1 MKVVV
6 DRLVQYPNRFQLVN
20 VDTGAVLGVFDFNA
34 VTGSVAQVGTEIN
47 AELFDSIQ
55 ADLTALAQGISN
67 ESAERRANVADLINS
82 IATKITANGGEI
94 GNTIATFGTITATN
108 NIASGEKV
116 STIFSK
122 IQNWFSRLK
131 ALAFKDTIV
140 DSDIS
145 SSANIAQ
152 SKISGLTT
160 MQTKLNGIDAGA
172 NKYTLPSATSNTL
185 GGVKVGSRLSVATD
199 GTISADVQSEA
210 NFTQAEKTKLA
221 GISAGANNYTLPIA
235 SKLILGGVRVGSGI
249 NISTNGVISVES
261 PSYRYYLP
269 YLGTGV
275 SPTITVDSSVIA
287 FTIPKT
293 WNAVDYKIEYFTVP
307 LRFYVYNS
315 SGTRVGVA
323 TTRDFDTRRFAVG
336 DSGDNEIITSIASS
350 AGLESQQ
357 VTYRVAFS
365 VISDDDTQT
374 VVGFKIYNPY
384 GTLIDLSTSTTIR
397 NLTIVN
403 TKAWYKE

>member
-20 VDTGAVLGVFDFNA
+20 VDTSAVLGVFDFYA
-34 VTGSVAQVGTEIN
+34 VTGSVVQVGTEIN

-55 ADLTALAQGISN
+55 ADLTTLAQSITN
-67 ESAERRANVADLINS
+67 EMTARNNEILRLEDS

-94 GNTIATFGTITATN
+94 GNTIATFGLTNTTN

-122 IQNWFSRLK
+122 IQNWFNRLR
-131 ALAFKDTIV
+131 ALAFKDTIT

-152 SKISGLTT
+152 SKINGLTA
-160 MQTKLNGIDAGA
+160 MQTKLNGIDSGA
-172 NKYTLPSATSNTL
+172 NNYTLPSATANTL

-221 GISAGANNYTLPIA
+221 GISAGANNYTLPTA
-235 SKLILGGVRVGSGI
+235 SKLILGGVRIGSGI
-249 NISTNGVISVES
+249 NVNNGVISVES
-261 PSYRYYLP
+261 PFYRYYLP
-269 YLGTGV
+269 YVGTGKI
-275 SPTITVDSSVIA
+275 PTFTIDSSVIA

-293 WNAVDYKIEYFTVP
+293 WDAVDYNIEYFTVP

-350 AGLESQQ
+350 AGMESQQ

-397 NLTIVN
+397 NLTIAN

>member
-20 VDTGAVLGVFDFNA
+20 VDTSAVLGVFDFNA
-34 VTGSVAQVGTEIN
+34 VTGSVVQVGTEIN

-55 ADLTALAQGISN
+55 ADLTTLAESIVN
-67 ESAERRANVADLINS
+67 ESTERRANVVDLINS

-94 GNTIATFGTITATN
+94 GETIATFGTTTATS

-131 ALAFKDTIV
+131 PLAFKSRIEDDDVSVT
-140 DSDIS
+140 
-145 SSANIAQ
+145 ANIDQ
-152 SKISGLTT
+152 SKIFGLTA
-160 MQTKLNGIDAGA
+160 MQTKLNGIEAGA
-172 NKYTLPSATSNTL
+172 NKYTLPTATANAL

-199 GTISADVQSEA
+199 GTISADVQSDT

-221 GISAGANNYTLPIA
+221 GISTGANKYTLPTA
-235 SKLILGGVRVGSGI
+235 SASVLGGVKIGNGI
-249 NISTNGVISVES
+249 NVNNGIISVES
-261 PSYRYYLP
+261 PFYRYYLP
-269 YLGTGV
+269 YQGTGKAPV
-275 SPTITVDSSVIA
+275 FTVDSSVIA

-293 WNAVDYKIEYFTVP
+293 WDAVDYNIEYFTVP

-336 DSGDNEIITSIASS
+336 DSGDSEIITSIASS
-350 AGLESQQ
+350 AGMESQQ

-374 VVGFKIYNPY
+374 VVGFKVYNPY
-384 GTLIDLSTSTTIR
+384 GTLIDLSTSTTVR
-397 NLTIVN
+397 NLTIVG